1 MLKSKKS
8 LLKMPTKKSKKNL
21 LLIDDQPVMGL
32 LLKNKLDENFEVVLK
47 LNGVEAL
54 SWIMEGNIP
63 DVVVLD
69 LNMPEMNG
77 IEFIKEVRKF
87 NYFEKVPLIV
97 LSGEESVNSRI
108 DAFKC
113 GADDFL
119 MKPFN
124 PQELNVRIDRF
135 FSRYKFDLT

>member
-1 MLKSKKS
+1 M
-8 LLKMPTKKSKKNL
+8 SKKNI
-21 LLIDDQPVMGL
+21 LLIDDQPVMGI
-32 LLKNKLDENFEVVLK
+32 LLKSKLENDFNVEIK
-47 LNGVEAL
+47 HNGKEAL

-63 DVVVLD
+63 DAVVLD

-87 NYFEKVPLIV
+87 NYFEKVPLVV
-97 LSGEESVNSRI
+97 LSGEEGVNSRI
-108 DAFKC
+108 EAFKE

-124 PQELNVRIDRF
+124 PAELTIRVNRF
-135 FSRYKFDLT
+135 FDRYNFDK

>member
-1 MLKSKKS
+1 MSPKK
-8 LLKMPTKKSKKNL
+8 PKKNL
-21 LLIDDQPVMGL
+21 LLIDDQPIMGL
-32 LLKNKLDENFEVVLK
+32 LLKNKLEENFEIVLK

-108 DAFKC
+108 DAFSC

-135 FSRYKFDLT
+135 FSRYKFDLV

>member
-1 MLKSKKS
+1 MSKK
-8 LLKMPTKKSKKNL
+8 TL
-21 LLIDDQPVMGL
+21 LLIDDQPVMGI
-32 LLKNKLDENFEVVLK
+32 LLKSKLENDFIVEIK
-47 LNGVEAL
+47 HNGQEAL
-54 SWIMEGNIP
+54 SWIMDGNIP
-63 DVVVLD
+63 DGIVLD

-108 DAFKC
+108 TAFEE

-124 PQELNVRIDRF
+124 PAELKVRINRF
-135 FSRYKFDLT
+135 FDRYYLHHK